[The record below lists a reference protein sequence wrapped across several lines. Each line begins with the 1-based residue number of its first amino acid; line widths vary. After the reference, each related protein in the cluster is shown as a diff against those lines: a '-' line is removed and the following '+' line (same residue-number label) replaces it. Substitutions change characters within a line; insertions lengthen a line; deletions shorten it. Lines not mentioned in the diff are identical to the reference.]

1 MNNDLFEH
9 LRDFVSTVEDY
20 VLSMYG
26 DDIESLLEDVKDLD
40 YEVEQIKRYI
50 EDLEADM
57 EKE

>member
-57 EKE
+57 EE

>member
-1 MNNDLFEH
+1 MNMDMFEKF
-9 LRDFVSTVEDY
+9 RDFVSTVEDY

-57 EKE
+57 EEK